1 MKSVGTLT
9 IKRILTAV
17 FVPLLC
23 FSCSRIP
30 AERKLDAFV
39 SDFAGTGA
47 LFSAVENRSFVRPGD
62 EQRYGFIMDS
72 PLISPVADYVFS
84 LNPSSRKGPEVAHYP
99 DNYDAEYRMRV
110 ETTGKPRYMLDL
122 IFINFCSAVV
132 LEATQI
138 WSMSDLGKQCVYT
151 FTEEE
156 GKEIERLSDEAFEAA
171 KKQESDASS
180 QEKEAD
186 EESAES

>member
-1 MKSVGTLT
+1 MNKIVATTFLS
-9 IKRILTAV
+9 
-17 FVPLLC
+17 LLC
-23 FSCSRIP
+23 FSCSSAQSRIP
-30 AERKLDAFV
+30 ASVERKLDAFV

-47 LFSAVENRSFVRPGD
+47 LFSSVENRSFVRPGD
-62 EQRYGFIMDS
+62 EQRYRLIIDS

-99 DNYDAEYRMRV
+99 DNYDAEYRMRE
-110 ETTGKPRYMLDL
+110 ETTGNPGYMLDL
-122 IFINFCSAVV
+122 IFIDFCSAVV

-138 WSMSDLGKQCVYT
+138 WPRISDYGKQCVYT
-151 FTEEE
+151 FTVEE

>member
-1 MKSVGTLT
+1 MNKIVATTFLS
-9 IKRILTAV
+9 
-17 FVPLLC
+17 LLC
-23 FSCSRIP
+23 FSCSSAQSRIP
-30 AERKLDAFV
+30 ASIERKLDAFV
-39 SDFAGTGA
+39 SDFAGAGA
-47 LFSAVENRSFVRPGD
+47 LFSSVENRSFVRPGD

-99 DNYDAEYRMRV
+99 DNYDAEYRMRAY
-110 ETTGKPRYMLDL
+110 TTGNPYYMLDL
-122 IFINFCSAVV
+122 LFIDSCSVVV
-132 LEATQI
+132 LEAKEI
-138 WSMSDLGKQCVYT
+138 WGRFGGDLGKQCVYT

-180 QEKEAD
+180 QEKESD